1 MDAYEKYEQR
11 TFFSMIHLTIVNE
24 LVQYS
29 SLRDDWLTTW
39 TSSPKTDI
47 KVALMLY

>member
-29 SLRDDWLTTW
+29 SLQDDWLTTW
-39 TSSPKTDI
+39 TSSPITDI
-47 KVALMLY
+47 KVAM